1 MNRLNHRI
9 APYILIFAL
18 CVMVDS
24 VNAALYKWVD
34 IEGNIRYSERKPV
47 YDEFE
52 ELKPPSNV
60 DTESAIET
68 FEGKQKKAADL
79 EGKKK
84 EEAELARIDAENAER
99 KKSNC
104 QLARDRLAS
113 YDKPNMILFHEDGSR
128 AMVTKEERQ
137 GQIGIA
143 NDMIKEFC
151 N

>member
-1 MNRLNHRI
+1 MNILNNRI

-18 CVMVDS
+18 CMMVDS

-34 IEGNIRYSERKPV
+34 IEGNTRYSERIPV
-47 YDEFE
+47 YEEFE

-60 DTESAIET
+60 DTESAIKT

-84 EEAELARIDAENAER
+84 EKAELARIDAENAER

-104 QLARDRLAS
+104 KLARERLS
-113 YDKPNMILFHEDGSR
+113 IFSNQSVTITKDDGSQGLANR
-128 AMVTKEERQ
+128 AERQ
-137 GQIGIA
+137 EQIAEA
-143 NDMIKEFC
+143 NEMIKEFC